1 MRESITMSDI
11 SRYFLYLC
19 LFSFVLF
26 LPVTKTADFDIFFH
40 LRLGELTFE
49 NRALPLHDTLS
60 YTAAGQRLYLGDWMS
75 NLILYLTHRWG
86 GWAGLTALKTAL
98 FLLTML
104 FIWKS
109 GNAANMGGGTAALA
123 FTIVLTALSMRFRL
137 NLRPYYFS
145 FLFLSL
151 FLYTFMRYQKDR
163 WKGVYLLPVFQTLWA
178 NTHGGGIVGPALTAL
193 FFLSE
198 VIRNRG
204 VDRRLGAALL
214 LTALGAG
221 LSPEGFGPYGILY
234 SFIPGM
240 GETTDSAFSISQI
253 DEWAPMTT
261 GMLWGYGLRYT
272 FAFQALVAGSLVFI
286 IAKALKRELTLF
298 QVVLF
303 IGSVLYP
310 LRHVRMIDLS
320 SIALAPFFYGGLL
333 CLPEVLK
340 RPGAVKAVIAG
351 VFIIAIG
358 WFSIFKSPIYAFG
371 VGPKE
376 RIFPESAVRLLK
388 EQNIQGRGFNTIPA
402 GSYLLF
408 ADKGRKVFIDG
419 RLSYPG
425 EFITTYFHALKS
437 PETFDALDKQYD
449 FRYALAEYGSKP
461 TWKFP
466 FHLNENPGWALVMWD
481 DAGALYLKRTPE
493 NEALIDRYG
502 YLVLRPNFNRFS
514 YLDERLGLG
523 LALLHAIDHDIA
535 LNPANMGGG
544 TAANMGGGPAA
555 LQEAYLAKA
564 YAAYYL
570 DMKET
575 AFNALNAALG
585 MPPDTAFEHLALAQ
599 LLIEAGQKEKAR
611 KELRRALRLEPF
623 NAEAKTLLKG
633 L

>member
-1 MRESITMSDI
+1 MKEKA
-11 SRYFLYLC
+11 SRYFLYIC
-19 LFSFVLF
+19 LFSFVLL
-26 LPVTKTADFDIFFH
+26 LPVAKTADFDIFFH

-60 YTAAGQRLYLGDWMS
+60 YTAAGQRLYIGDWMS
-75 NLILYLTHRWG
+75 NLILYLTYRWG
-86 GWAGLTALKTAL
+86 GWWGLTALKTAL
-98 FLLTML
+98 FLLTMF

-109 GNAANMGGGTAALA
+109 GNATNTVGGTAAHLLA

-145 FLFLSL
+145 FLFLSV

-163 WKGVYLLPVFQTLWA
+163 WKGIYLLPVFQALWA
-178 NTHGGGIVGPALTAL
+178 NTHGGGIVGPALTGL

-198 VIRNRG
+198 VVRNRG
-204 VDRRLGAALL
+204 IDRRLGAALL

-221 LSPEGFGPYGILY
+221 LSPEGFGPYGVLF
-234 SFIPGM
+234 SFIPGI
-240 GETTDSAFSISQI
+240 GGKPESGFSIAQI

-261 GMLWGYGLRYT
+261 GMLWGSGLRYT
-272 FAFQALVAGSLVFI
+272 LAFQALVLGSLVSI
-286 IAKALKRELTLF
+286 IAKALRRELTLF
-298 QVVLF
+298 HAVLF

-310 LRHVRMIDLS
+310 LRHIRMIDIS

-333 CLPEVLK
+333 CLPGAVK
-340 RPGAVKAVIAG
+340 RPGALKAALAG
-351 VFIIAIG
+351 VFIIAVG

-376 RIFPESAVRLLK
+376 RIFPTAAVRFLK
-388 EQNIQGRGFNTIPA
+388 EQNIQGKGFNTIPS

-408 ADKGRKVFIDG
+408 ADSGRKVFIDG

-466 FHLNENPGWALVMWD
+466 FHLNENPAWALVQWD

-493 NEALIDRYG
+493 NSAVINKSE
-502 YLVLRPNFNRFS
+502 YLVLRPSFNRFG
-514 YLDERLGLG
+514 YLDGKLDLGLV
-523 LALLHAIDHDIA
+523 LLHAIDHDIA
-535 LNPANMGGG
+535 LNPS
-544 TAANMGGGPAA
+544 NMGGGPAA

-575 AFNALNAALG
+575 AFNALNTALG

-611 KELRRALRLEPF
+611 KELRRTLRLEPF
-623 NAEAKTLLKG
+623 NAEAKALLKG